1 MWSRLVL
8 QALLGQPAARSFSLT
23 AAQNTVV
30 VERWWQVPLSKVGSP
45 PRLHPRR
52 HRIYKLVEDTKH
64 APKEKM
70 ELILTQTVPKLGGR
84 GDTVFV
90 RKSVGRNK
98 LLPQGLAVYPSPE
111 NKQMFAEELR
121 LLREGKAGDRIQT
134 RTGQLTVE
142 LLKCSKLK
150 INRMPSEEFQLNK
163 EVVCRQFAKKLGIV
177 VPPHALSL
185 PFEPIK
191 DVGDYWCD
199 VMVNG
204 LDTVRVP
211 ISLFPYQDP
220 SASSQRQLK
229 AQKRQQ
235 AAAADS
241 EAADEEGAV
250 LKAVS
255 DAGAE
260 AEAGE
265 EPAGSTAA
273 ATQTTA
279 DTTAPPSGSLKKD

>member
-1 MWSRLVL
+1 MLQKNNCFPIILIINKPLVMHYL
-8 QALLGQPAARSFSLT
+8 FIFWTAVLPDNTLL
-23 AAQNTVV
+23 
-30 VERWWQVPLSKVGSP
+30 
-45 PRLHPRR
+45 
-52 HRIYKLVEDTKH
+52 
-64 APKEKM
+64 
-70 ELILTQTVPKLGGR
+70 
-84 GDTVFV
+84 
-90 RKSVGRNK
+90 
-98 LLPQGLAVYPSPE
+98 
-111 NKQMFAEELR
+111 MFL
-121 LLREGKAGDRIQT
+121 
-134 RTGQLTVE
+134 
-142 LLKCSKLK
+142 CYF
-150 INRMPSEEFQLNK
+150 FQ
-163 EVVCRQFAKKLGIV
+163 
-177 VPPHALSL
+177 
-185 PFEPIK
+185 
-191 DVGDYWCD
+191 
-199 VMVNG
+199 VNG

-211 ISLFPYQDP
+211 ISLFPYEDP

-255 DAGAE
+255 DAAAE

>member
-1 MWSRLVL
+1 MHYLFIFWTAVL
-8 QALLGQPAARSFSLT
+8 PDNTLL
-23 AAQNTVV
+23 
-30 VERWWQVPLSKVGSP
+30 
-45 PRLHPRR
+45 
-52 HRIYKLVEDTKH
+52 
-64 APKEKM
+64 
-70 ELILTQTVPKLGGR
+70 
-84 GDTVFV
+84 
-90 RKSVGRNK
+90 
-98 LLPQGLAVYPSPE
+98 
-111 NKQMFAEELR
+111 MFL
-121 LLREGKAGDRIQT
+121 
-134 RTGQLTVE
+134 
-142 LLKCSKLK
+142 CYF
-150 INRMPSEEFQLNK
+150 FQ
-163 EVVCRQFAKKLGIV
+163 
-177 VPPHALSL
+177 
-185 PFEPIK
+185 
-191 DVGDYWCD
+191 
-199 VMVNG
+199 VNG

-211 ISLFPYQDP
+211 ISLFPYEDP

-255 DAGAE
+255 DTE